1 MRDKKQDSSETA
13 EILRKFADKD
23 HRVLELVYKKNY
35 PSVLHYILKNSG
47 DENDARDIFQEALL
61 ATWLNV
67 SEGRFTTQSGS
78 SLGGYIFQIARF
90 KWLDKLKSTT
100 HRSVMRIVSND
111 IAQVAESETEM
122 ELRHLQETRIAEM
135 ESMYQNLGEKCKAI
149 LTRFYYEKKSLA
161 EIGAELD
168 YDPDTLRTLKYR
180 CMMQLRKMYDAK
192 KAVNKKQ
199 NEF

>member
-1 MRDKKQDSSETA
+1 MRDKKQDSPETVDV
-13 EILRKFADKD
+13 LRKFADKD
-23 HRVLELVYKKNY
+23 HRVLELVYKENY

-47 DENDARDIFQEALL
+47 DENDAKDIFQEALL

-67 SEGRFTTQSGS
+67 AEGRFTSQSGS

-90 KWLDKLKSTT
+90 KWLDKLKSTS

-111 IAQVAESETEM
+111 IPHTAESDTEM
-122 ELRHLQETRIAEM
+122 ELRHIQEARIAEM
-135 ESMYQNLGEKCKAI
+135 EVMYQNLGEKCKAI
-149 LTRFYYEKKSLA
+149 LSRFYYEKKSLT

-168 YDPDTLRTLKYR
+168 CDPDTLRTLKYR
-180 CMMQLRKMYDAK
+180 CMMQLRKMADVK
-192 KAVNKKQ
+192 KADNLKQ

>member
-1 MRDKKQDSSETA
+1 M
-13 EILRKFADKD
+13 
-23 HRVLELVYKKNY
+23 ELVYKKNY

-47 DENDARDIFQEALL
+47 DENDARDIFQDALL

-67 SEGRFTTQSGS
+67 AEGRFTAQSGS

-90 KWLDKLKSTT
+90 KWLDKLKSKT
-100 HRSVMRIVSND
+100 HRSVMRVVTND
-111 IAQVAESETEM
+111 IAQAAESESEM
-122 ELRHLQETRIAEM
+122 ELRHLQEARISEM

-149 LTRFYYEKKSLA
+149 LSRFYYEKKGLV
-161 EIGAELD
+161 EIGAELN

-180 CMMQLRKMYDAK
+180 CMMQLRKMYDVKRAD
-192 KAVNKKQ
+192 NRTR